1 MIHLSGLPFPET
13 AATIR
18 AVIPDNPRSFR
29 IDSDEGLPIRGVIDV
44 PENPCALVVT
54 IHGFKGF
61 KDWGFFP
68 WTSEAF
74 RGARVASCRFD
85 MSRNGIGDASSET
98 FDRLDLFADD
108 TYSIE
113 LADLRAVVRHLETVA
128 ELRGIP
134 RFLFGHSRGG
144 CIAILGAKDVPNLQG
159 VVTWSAISSLNRWDD
174 ETVRAWR
181 ARGVLEI
188 ENARTKQT
196 MRLSTRLLD
205 DLEEN
210 AAALDLSAA
219 LRDLEPHLLVIHG
232 ASDETVPVA
241 EATRIHDMARNA
253 SMVVIENATH
263 TLCAA
268 HPLVHVPKELRLAMG
283 LTKTFVHAWAGMK
296 QEE

>member
-1 MIHLSGLPFPET
+1 M
-13 AATIR
+13 
-18 AVIPDNPRSFR
+18 IPDNLRSFR

-61 KDWGFFP
+61 RDWGFFP

-74 RGARVASCRFD
+74 GEARIASCRFD
-85 MSRNGIGDASSET
+85 MSRNGIGDGSADT
-98 FDRLDLFADD
+98 FERLDLFEND

-113 LADLRAVVRHLETVA
+113 LADLLAVVRHLEA
-128 ELRGIP
+128 LKELRGIP

-144 CIAILGAKDVPNLQG
+144 AIAILGAKDVPNLQG
-159 VVTWSAISSLNRWDD
+159 VVTWSAISRLNRWDAA
-174 ETVRAWR
+174 TVKEWR
-181 ARGVLEI
+181 NRGVLEI

-196 MRLSTRLLD
+196 MRLATRLLD

-210 AAALDLSAA
+210 AAALDLDAA

-232 ASDETVPVA
+232 ASDETVPVE
-241 EATRIHDMARNA
+241 EATRIHDTARNA
-253 SMVVIENATH
+253 SMVVIEGATH
-263 TLCAA
+263 TMCAA

-283 LTKTFVHAWAGMK
+283 LTKAFVHAWAGAK
-296 QEE
+296 VEE